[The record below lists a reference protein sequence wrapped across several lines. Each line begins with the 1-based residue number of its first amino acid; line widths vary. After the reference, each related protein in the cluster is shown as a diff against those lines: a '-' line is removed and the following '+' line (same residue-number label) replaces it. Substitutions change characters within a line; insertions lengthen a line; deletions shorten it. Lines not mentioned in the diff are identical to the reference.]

1 MRPTIATVVFME
13 ELETL
18 DRDSLAELQT
28 SRLLETLSRLD
39 ASDSAFWN
47 QKLNDVGQLTS
58 INEVAELPFTE
69 KHEFRENYP
78 FGMLTVPKS
87 DIVRIHASS
96 GTSGKPTIV
105 AYTAHD
111 VQVFAE
117 VNARALSAVGAE
129 AGDIVHVAYGY
140 GLFTGGLGLHYGVER
155 LGAMAVPASG
165 GNPGFQVGLIADM
178 GATGLAATPSFAL
191 ILAERA
197 REEGLLPKLRL
208 RWGIHGAE
216 PWSEGLREKL
226 EASWDGDYD
235 ACDIYGLSE
244 IIGPGVAAECRLNK
258 GGMHVFEDHFY
269 AEIVDP
275 ETGEPVDEG
284 TTGELVL
291 TTLTK
296 QAQPVVRY
304 RTRDITRFLPGDCP
318 CGRTSRRIAQL
329 EGRADDMLI
338 IRGINVYPRT
348 IETVLMADPD
358 VGANYAIVIDR
369 RPTLPEVEAR
379 VELAHKGL
387 VGSETVIAERISS
400 KLSETIRLRVNI
412 VVGPVGSVPRSE
424 VGKAKS
430 VFEQTTDEDPLTT

>member
-1 MRPTIATVVFME
+1 MD
-13 ELETL
+13 ELERL
-18 DRDSLAELQT
+18 DRKSLAEIQT
-28 SRLLETLSRLD
+28 SRLLETLSRLE
-39 ASDSAFWN
+39 ASDAVFWR
-47 QKLNDVGQLTS
+47 QKLASVGPVSS
-58 INEVAELPFTE
+58 IDAIPELPFTE
-69 KHEFRENYP
+69 KHEFREYYP
-78 FGMLTVPKS
+78 YGMLAVSQS
-87 DIVRIHASS
+87 DVVRIHASS

-105 AYTAHD
+105 AYTEND
-111 VQVFAE
+111 VEVFAE
-117 VNARALSAVGAE
+117 VNARALSAAGAE
-129 AGDIVHVAYGY
+129 TDDIIHIAYGY

-165 GNPGFQVGLIADM
+165 GNPGFQIGLMADT
-178 GATGLAATPSFAL
+178 GATGLASTPSFAL

-197 REEGLLPKLRL
+197 REEGLLEKLRL

-216 PWSEGLREKL
+216 PWSDGLREKL
-226 EASWDGDYD
+226 EASWDGAYD

-269 AEIVDP
+269 PEIVDP

-284 TTGELVL
+284 TAGELVL

-296 QAQPVVRY
+296 QAQPVLRY
-304 RTRDITRFLPGDCP
+304 RTQDITRFLPGDCP
-318 CGRTSRRIAQL
+318 CGRTSRRIARL

-358 VGANYAIVIDR
+358 LGANYAIIIDR

-379 VELAHKGL
+379 VELAHDGL
-387 VGSETVIAERISS
+387 VGSEPAIAERISI
-400 KLSETIRLRVNI
+400 KLNETVRLRVKV
-412 VVGPVGSVPRSE
+412 VVGGVGSVPRSE
-424 VGKAKS
+424 VGKAKR
-430 VFEQTTDEDPLTT
+430 VFEQTTDKDPLTP